1 MICVYNQRCVVCF
14 IANHFEICDTT
25 STLHV
30 SEKWFDDIHKF
41 CSGKFIIKN
50 YIFVCTLCKFY
61 SDSVNALLVIV
72 KGVSSD
78 ATNIFSVLRRIVVC
92 IDYPA
97 LHLNQISLARA
108 KDRELLRA
116 PFLKRRNG
124 SFNLVRN
131 AKLVHA
137 DGNVLIAMIFIVQNV
152 FHMCMPEGTE
162 PVTNTRCCP
171 IIPLKWNGQG

>member
-1 MICVYNQRCVVCF
+1 MLVCIKPHPEDWWGQTNQKEKVYMPKNQKTPQKHNFVIPV
-14 IANHFEICDTT
+14 TT
-25 STLHV
+25 TVGIL
-30 SEKWFDDIHKF
+30 
-41 CSGKFIIKN
+41 N
-50 YIFVCTLCKFY
+50 YVKLKK
-61 SDSVNALLVIV
+61 IV
-72 KGVSSD
+72 K
-78 ATNIFSVLRRIVVC
+78 N
-92 IDYPA
+92 
-97 LHLNQISLARA
+97 HHQMQ
-108 KDRELLRA
+108 
-116 PFLKRRNG
+116 NG